1 MESGALVQCN
11 SLVALEIKENRLVV
25 LTDLPKS
32 DRLDTLATSFNR
44 IREFEQFENCPNLTV
59 LILSDNK
66 IERLSAGILHLK
78 KLKTLDVS
86 NNDLS
91 DLPSE
96 LGLLPAL
103 VRIQLEGNPLKCI
116 RQNLRTAGAEQL
128 KKYLKER
135 MDVK

>member
-1 MESGALVQCN
+1 MQCN

-32 DRLDTLATSFNR
+32 DRLDTLAASFNR